1 MLTST
6 QNFTLAK
13 GEEKHCMPGRKGK
26 GRAEEQKICL
36 EKEFYESTV
45 TWILPNYWRAAI
57 WSGIASSQNWVSQHS
72 FAKPPWW
79 FDD

>member
-6 QNFTLAK
+6 QNFASAK
-13 GEEKHCMPGRKGK
+13 GEEKHCMPGRKER

-45 TWILPNYWRAAI
+45 T
-57 WSGIASSQNWVSQHS
+57 
-72 FAKPPWW
+72 
-79 FDD
+79 

>member
-45 TWILPNYWRAAI
+45 TGILPNYWRAAI
-57 WSGIASSQNWVSQHS
+57 
-72 FAKPPWW
+72 
-79 FDD
+79 